1 MTATTIDNPL
11 SQAFRFYDAP
21 IGKKVVMA
29 ATGVILFGF
38 VLGHMAGNLQ
48 FFLGREKFDAYAE
61 LLRHTPAL
69 LWGVRG
75 VLLISVILHITAS
88 IQLTALK
95 QKARPIGYQK
105 KAAVDSS
112 YASRTMMWSGPILAA
127 FIVYHLLHLTLGAGG
142 LPFEILATTFS
153 KILEPQFVNL
163 VFKFNG
169 AASSV
174 KMGEAAAAA
183 LGPIRNPVTQ
193 EPETVRVDHAT
204 GFIFQKAECLS
215 ADEMRVSVG
224 ELKFSWPKKAAFL
237 SQVKYG
243 N

>member
-11 SQAFRFYDAP
+11 SQAARFYDAP

-29 ATGVILFGF
+29 ATGVVLFGF
-38 VLGHMAGNLQ
+38 VLAHMAGNLQ

-69 LWGVRG
+69 LWGVRSI
-75 VLLISVILHITAS
+75 LLVSVILHITAS

-142 LPFEILATTFS
+142 LPFQEGHVYDNVLAGFRVIPVSIAYIVAMVLLGMHLNHGLWSMFQSLGVGNPRYSGGLRRFANLFS
-153 KILEPQFVNL
+153 VL
-163 VFKFNG
+163 V
-169 AASSV
+169 V
-174 KMGEAAAAA
+174 
-183 LGPIRNPVTQ
+183 L
-193 EPETVRVDHAT
+193 
-204 GFIFQKAECLS
+204 GFISIPISIMA
-215 ADEMRVSVG
+215 G
-224 ELKFSWPKKAAFL
+224 
-237 SQVKYG
+237 YG
-243 N
+243 S

>member
-75 VLLISVILHITAS
+75 VLLISVILHLTAS

-142 LPFEILATTFS
+142 LPFQEGHVYDNVLAGFRVIPVSIAYIVAMVLLGMHLNHGLWSMFQSLGIHQPRYTPAL
-153 KILEPQFVNL
+153 KR
-163 VFKFNG
+163 G
-169 AASSV
+169 AAVVALLIAVGNISIPISV
-174 KMGEAAAAA
+174 LAGW
-183 LGPIRNPVTQ
+183 
-193 EPETVRVDHAT
+193 VR
-204 GFIFQKAECLS
+204 
-215 ADEMRVSVG
+215 
-224 ELKFSWPKKAAFL
+224 
-237 SQVKYG
+237 
-243 N
+243 